1 MVKNKVPAGSRPMS
15 EVDKGKSE
23 MIMQDIEIDE
33 EHLEQMA
40 ATTDSR
46 IAVDTMKGH
55 RRRIFLMIKWIKENY
70 PKYAE
75 GGGVVELTAAQLAC
89 RSQHHY
95 KNTEDLQYTGLN
107 SKVVVR
113 AGLHGSAQSCEEK
126 EKQ

>member
-1 MVKNKVPAGSRPMS
+1 MS

>member
-1 MVKNKVPAGSRPMS
+1 MVKKVPAGSRPMS

-46 IAVDTMKGH
+46 IAVDTMEGH

>member
-1 MVKNKVPAGSRPMS
+1 MVQKVPTGSRPMS

>member
-1 MVKNKVPAGSRPMS
+1 MVKKVPAGSRPMS